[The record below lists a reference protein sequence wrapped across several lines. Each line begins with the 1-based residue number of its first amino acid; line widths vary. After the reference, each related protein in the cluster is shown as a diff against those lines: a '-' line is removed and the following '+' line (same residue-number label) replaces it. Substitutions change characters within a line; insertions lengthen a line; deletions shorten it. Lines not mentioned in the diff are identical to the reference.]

1 MINDDVLN
9 KSSTTTPCSSTIVLY
24 KKLNQLLF
32 FYFRKWVKNLLF
44 LSILKMAEFW
54 VRKNPNP

>member
-1 MINDDVLN
+1 MHFFDMINDDVLN

-32 FYFRKWVKNLLF
+32 FYFRKWVKNLL
-44 LSILKMAEFW
+44 LSKIKIAEF
-54 VRKNPNP
+54 

>member
-1 MINDDVLN
+1 MHFFDMINDDVLN

-44 LSILKMAEFW
+44 LSILKMAEF
-54 VRKNPNP
+54 

>member
-32 FYFRKWVKNLLF
+32 FYFRKWVKNLL
-44 LSILKMAEFW
+44 LSKIKVAEFW
-54 VRKNPNP
+54 QQKNPNP